1 MKGGSRRTGPLRRR
15 LALAAERRLTRAG
28 GLLLRLRINL
38 LDVVEGPRLVVDES
52 RARQYDDAL
61 TAAAQG
67 GGLVDYRLPY
77 PKHEFLSY
85 VVHHRG
91 LLAHGSNLD
100 DIVLFEPRQAND
112 AGTYLT
118 GVYAADDGIWPMFF
132 AIVARGG
139 GRLGLYNGSHHVGRG
154 DRLRRFYLFSIT
166 KDPGDPASWTTGTVY
181 LLPRET
187 FRHIW
192 GNEWVSDVSV
202 RPLARLSVRPDD
214 FPFRQA
220 TVRFSIGEPL
230 WRIRRRFRKHA
241 RSTLA

>member
-1 MKGGSRRTGPLRRR
+1 M
-15 LALAAERRLTRAG
+15 
-28 GLLLRLRINL
+28 LLHLGINR

-52 RARQYDDAL
+52 RARLFDDAL

-67 GGLVDYRLPY
+67 GGLVNYRLPY

-132 AIVARGG
+132 AIV
-139 GRLGLYNGSHHVGRG
+139 
-154 DRLRRFYLFSIT
+154 
-166 KDPGDPASWTTGTVY
+166 
-181 LLPRET
+181 
-187 FRHIW
+187 
-192 GNEWVSDVSV
+192 
-202 RPLARLSVRPDD
+202 
-214 FPFRQA
+214 
-220 TVRFSIGEPL
+220 
-230 WRIRRRFRKHA
+230 
-241 RSTLA
+241 

>member
-1 MKGGSRRTGPLRRR
+1 M
-15 LALAAERRLTRAG
+15 
-28 GLLLRLRINL
+28 
-38 LDVVEGPRLVVDES
+38 
-52 RARQYDDAL
+52 
-61 TAAAQG
+61 
-67 GGLVDYRLPY
+67 VDYRLPY

-85 VVHHRG
+85 LVHHRG

-132 AIVARGG
+132 AVVARGG
-139 GRLGLYNGSHHVGRG
+139 GRLTN
-154 DRLRRFYLFSIT
+154 
-166 KDPGDPASWTTGTVY
+166 DPGDAASWTTGTVY

-192 GNEWVSDVSV
+192 GNEWVSDVPV
-202 RPLARLSVRPDD
+202 RPVARLCVTPDD

-241 RSTLA
+241 RSALA